1 MNFYEISIQ
10 NWVCWNWLFSRIWIL
25 CIFTK
30 CRITDIFRL
39 PTAKR
44 FHRNCWIWS
53 ATYEKWHHE
62 NCWRKYT
69 LVIAFNN
76 KKSATVQQRFTWFL
90 VTDQESNL
98 FLARAVAFL
107 MFMFPCSLYDT
118 DNRYDDTDDRNNNTD
133 NAYHCF
139 QHLMYLSIDFPSVSP
154 PIILEALKMS
164 SFWRKVNRL
173 PFW

>member
-1 MNFYEISIQ
+1 M
-10 NWVCWNWLFSRIWIL
+10 
-25 CIFTK
+25 TK
-30 CRITDIFRL
+30 SKESVKIIIKER
-39 PTAKR
+39 
-44 FHRNCWIWS
+44 S
-53 ATYEKWHHE
+53 
-62 NCWRKYT
+62 
-69 LVIAFNN
+69 V
-76 KKSATVQQRFTWFL
+76 TVQQRFTWFL

-118 DNRYDDTDDRNNNTD
+118 DKRYDDTDDRNNNTD

>member
-1 MNFYEISIQ
+1 M
-10 NWVCWNWLFSRIWIL
+10 
-25 CIFTK
+25 TK
-30 CRITDIFRL
+30 SKESVKII
-39 PTAKR
+39 K
-44 FHRNCWIWS
+44 
-53 ATYEKWHHE
+53 EKS
-62 NCWRKYT
+62 
-69 LVIAFNN
+69 V
-76 KKSATVQQRFTWFL
+76 TVQQRFTWFL

-118 DNRYDDTDDRNNNTD
+118 DKRYDDTDDRNNNTD

>member
-1 MNFYEISIQ
+1 MEGPEHTNGFPKSLDFRAFQPYQYISIPEKVKPGYKDFCK
-10 NWVCWNWLFSRIWIL
+10 WWIL
-25 CIFTK
+25 LTK
-30 CRITDIFRL
+30 SKESVKIII
-39 PTAKR
+39 K
-44 FHRNCWIWS
+44 
-53 ATYEKWHHE
+53 EKS
-62 NCWRKYT
+62 
-69 LVIAFNN
+69 V
-76 KKSATVQQRFTWFL
+76 TVQQRFTWFL

-118 DNRYDDTDDRNNNTD
+118 DKRYDDTDDRNNNTD